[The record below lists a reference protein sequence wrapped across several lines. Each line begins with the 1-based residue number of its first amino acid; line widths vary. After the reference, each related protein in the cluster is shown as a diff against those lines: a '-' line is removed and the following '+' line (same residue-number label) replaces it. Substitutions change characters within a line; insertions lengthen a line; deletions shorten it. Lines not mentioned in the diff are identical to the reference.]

1 VRDINLIFV
10 HTLAFDGNAGVADVR
25 RWHRQQ
31 GWTDIGYH
39 YLVRRSGDVEIG
51 RPESQAGAHVAGAN
65 AASIGV
71 ACEGHHDREAHTPLQ
86 RSALLALLRHL
97 MRQFDVSAGR
107 VLGHN
112 EVNTLIA
119 LGHVDRKYRTSKTC
133 PGVRV
138 DMNEIRAALMGQEWP
153 DLSYVREPVVKME
166 DTLPRMRA
174 LELTEQVERGTIAPG
189 AAVVVMGALP
199 PADVRWV
206 GPGYAFELVE
216 DYRLDPIDIPSG
228 FQFDAGSVPRVFWAA
243 ISPLCL
249 GIVSVLVHDWLY
261 ATGGQDGLK
270 DRSRADRLF
279 LEHMAAEDVS
289 RARRNAAFIAVRLA
303 GGPHWRG

>member
-1 VRDINLIFV
+1 
-10 HTLAFDGNAGVADVR
+10 
-25 RWHRQQ
+25 
-31 GWTDIGYH
+31 
-39 YLVRRSGDVEIG
+39 
-51 RPESQAGAHVAGAN
+51 
-65 AASIGV
+65 
-71 ACEGHHDREAHTPLQ
+71 
-86 RSALLALLRHL
+86 
-97 MRQFDVSAGR
+97 
-107 VLGHN
+107 
-112 EVNTLIA
+112 
-119 LGHVDRKYRTSKTC
+119 
-133 PGVRV
+133 
-138 DMNEIRAALMGQEWP
+138 
-153 DLSYVREPVVKME
+153 
-166 DTLPRMRA
+166 
-174 LELTEQVERGTIAPG
+174 
-189 AAVVVMGALP
+189 VVVMGALP